1 MILLNGVTFRTRMK
15 IGKSAAATAAVL
27 YFRVPTEA
35 ASRTAQ
41 AAATATNGL
50 ARACAEVS

>member
-1 MILLNGVTFRTRMK
+1 MK

-50 ARACAEVS
+50 ARACAEAS